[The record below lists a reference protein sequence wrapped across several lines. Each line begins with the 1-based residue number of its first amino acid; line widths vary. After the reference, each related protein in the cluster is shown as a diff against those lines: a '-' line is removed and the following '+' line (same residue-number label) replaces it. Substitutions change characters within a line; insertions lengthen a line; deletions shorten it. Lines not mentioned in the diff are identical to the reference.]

1 MELCDSSLSSRAF
14 QSHSKKSLFDRLVF
28 CFFRT
33 ILNVINLCTM
43 GDSFAAFKSFP
54 VILDVFVGRYASTW
68 FVVDRCGIDIYIW
81 LLWIDVGR
89 FGWFRVLVT
98 TLFTC
103 NQFKCL
109 HDEDN

>member
-14 QSHSKKSLFDRLVF
+14 QSLSKTSLFDRLVF
-28 CFFRT
+28 FRR
-33 ILNVINLCTM
+33 ILNVINLWTM
-43 GDSFAAFKSFP
+43 GDSFPAFKSFP